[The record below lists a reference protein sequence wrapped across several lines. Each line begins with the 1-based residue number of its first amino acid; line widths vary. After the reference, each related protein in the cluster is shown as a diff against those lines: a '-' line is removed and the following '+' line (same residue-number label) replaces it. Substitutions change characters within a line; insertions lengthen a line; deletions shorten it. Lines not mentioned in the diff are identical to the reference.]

1 MGKAKKEHR
10 AKVAKRNKRI
20 ASEKSKMQKVFD
32 ALLQAQ
38 IDKFKESNSE
48 VNTEEINNGLDI
60 QVGGKQ
66 LEFNVV
72 DPNELV
78 TDVEVTESEK

>member
-48 VNTEEINNGLDI
+48 VNTEDINNGLDI
-60 QVGGKQ
+60 QAGGKQ